1 MKRSFH
7 TVQFKG
13 DFTDR
18 GLPVFIICN
27 HVSWWD
33 GIWAFHFNRE
43 ILRRKFHFM
52 MLEEQLR
59 KNWFFKYTGGFS
71 VAKKSKSVLET
82 IHYTSEL
89 LQHNEN
95 AVLMFPQGEIQSMHL
110 HQFRF
115 EKGIEKIIGNT
126 VHPYQIVMLANMVDY
141 FSNVKPNLTICYEEF
156 LGKPTAKEIE
166 KSYNDFFSKCI
177 RIQQEIKS

>member
-1 MKRSFH
+1 M
-7 TVQFKG
+7 
-13 DFTDR
+13 
-18 GLPVFIICN
+18 
-27 HVSWWD
+27 
-33 GIWAFHFNRE
+33 
-43 ILRRKFHFM
+43 
-52 MLEEQLR
+52 
-59 KNWFFKYTGGFS
+59 
-71 VAKKSKSVLET
+71 AKKSKSVLET